1 MSKHCSSGLKG
12 GFLLKIR
19 KFVFVLF
26 QLFILFLI
34 NKIGFFIVDF
44 THLPIPGNVM
54 GMLILFLLLC
64 TGVIR
69 LKWVDEV
76 SSLLIKHL
84 SFFFIPVSVGLMTL
98 APVFLKSGVA
108 LLVVLVISTLVGIV
122 VSGSLSQ
129 VLVNRKEAIHSEHHH
144 HHL

>member
-1 MSKHCSSGLKG
+1 MK
-12 GFLLKIR
+12 
-19 KFVFVLF
+19 V
-26 QLFILFLI
+26 I
-34 NKIGFFIVDF
+34 NIFIVLLQLTVLLVINQMGVF
-44 THLPIPGNVM
+44 IVKVTNLPIPGNVM

-69 LKWVDEV
+69 LDWIDHV

-98 APVFLKSGVA
+98 GPLFIKNGVA
-108 LLVVLVISTLVGIV
+108 LIIVLVVSTLVGIV

-129 VLVNRKEAIHSEHHH
+129 FLVQRKEAIHREHHH
-144 HHL
+144 HHI